1 MEPYFDLGTYSRP
14 ITTSSEEAQV
24 WFDRGLNWLY
34 GFNHPESVACFQRA
48 TDLDPACAMAHWG
61 IALAKGPYINKQWSY
76 YSERE
81 LNETLD
87 TGYHM
92 ARHARRLGTHGTP
105 IERAL
110 LGALV
115 DRYQSPEPQELAD
128 LLRWNDD
135 YARAMREVYAQF
147 PRDLDVIALFAEAMM
162 NRTPWRL
169 WDLESGEPFDNADTH
184 EMMAVL
190 ETGMAES
197 AHPHPGILHMY
208 IHTMEMSPMPQR
220 ALRAADQLRRL
231 APEGGHLLHMPSH
244 IYMQCGHYH
253 DALAVSYNATAADH
267 KYIAYA
273 NLGRDDRYLSACCHN
288 FHQLMTAATYLGQY
302 EAALYAANSVQR
314 LLTEDILRTDIAQL
328 ARTLEAHYSMKSH
341 VLVRFGK
348 WQEIIEAP
356 LPADDQLYPV
366 TTAMM
371 RYARGV
377 AFAALGQHDMAEHER
392 SQFYDAFENVP
403 ADRLIMN
410 NQARAIL
417 GVATEMLNGEVEYHR
432 GNHDVAFKHLRQ
444 AVVHDDAL
452 NYSEPWSWMHPPRH
466 ALGAL
471 LLAQGMLTKRARYR
485 ADLGLDGVL
494 IASKRHSNNVWSL
507 HGLAECLR
515 VKGNAAELAFIEPQL
530 ELAMARTDQPITSSC
545 HCRIESDGGHATA
558 SEGQGA

>member
-1 MEPYFDLGTYSRP
+1 MELYFDLGSHSRP
-14 ITTSSEEAQV
+14 ITTSSEEAQL
-24 WFDRGLNWLY
+24 WFNRGLNWLY

-48 TDLDPACAMAHWG
+48 AECDPACAMAHWG

-81 LNETLD
+81 LHETLD
-87 TGYHM
+87 TCYHM
-92 ARHARRLGTHGTP
+92 ARHAQRLGANGTP

-110 LGALV
+110 LDALV
-115 DRYQSPEPQELAD
+115 QRYPSPQHQELAE
-128 LLRWNDD
+128 LARWNDV
-135 YARAMREVYAQF
+135 YASAMRDVYAQF
-147 PRDLDVIALFAEAMM
+147 PSDLDVVALFAEAMM

-169 WDLESGEPFDNADTH
+169 WDLESGKPFDNADTL

-190 ETGMAES
+190 EKGMAKS
-197 AHPHPGILHMY
+197 AHPHTGILHMY

-231 APEGGHLLHMPSH
+231 ATEGGHLLHMPSH
-244 IYMQCGHYH
+244 IYMQCGHYY
-253 DALAVSYNATAADH
+253 DALAVSYNATAADR
-267 KYIAYA
+267 KYIDYA
-273 NLGRDDRYLSACCHN
+273 NLGRDDRYLAACCHN

-314 LLTEDILRTDIAQL
+314 LLTEDILRTEIPQL

-348 WQEIIEAP
+348 WEEIIEEP
-356 LPADDQLYPV
+356 LPEDNQLYCV

-377 AFAALGQHDMAEHER
+377 AYAALGQHDLADMER
-392 SQFYDAFENVP
+392 AKFEKALDNVP

-417 GVATEMLNGEVEYHR
+417 GVATEMLHGEVEYHR
-432 GNHDVAFKHLRQ
+432 GNYDVAFKHLRH
-444 AVVHDDAL
+444 AVVNDNAL

-471 LLAQGMLTKRARYR
+471 LLAQGHVDEAEQVYR

-494 IASKRHSNNVWSL
+494 IWAKRHLNNVWSL

-515 VKGNAAELAFIEPQL
+515 VKGKEAELALIEPQL

-545 HCRIESDGGHATA
+545 HCRVATA
-558 SEGQGA
+558 CCQ

>member
-1 MEPYFDLGTYSRP
+1 MESYFNLGSHSRL
-14 ITTSSEEAQV
+14 ITTASEDAQL
-24 WFDRGLNWLY
+24 WFNRGLNWLY
-34 GFNHPESVACFQRA
+34 GFNHSESVACFQRA
-48 TDLDPACAMAHWG
+48 AVCDPACAMAHWG
-61 IALAKGPYINKQWSY
+61 IALATGPYINKQWSY

-81 LNETLD
+81 LHETLD
-87 TGYHM
+87 VCYHM
-92 ARHARRLGTHGTP
+92 ARRAQRLGAHGTP
-105 IERAL
+105 SERGL
-110 LGALV
+110 LAALV
-115 DRYQSPEPQELAD
+115 ERYQSPESQELTA
-128 LLRWNDD
+128 LARWNDD
-135 YARAMREVYAQF
+135 YAHAMRKVYAQF
-147 PRDLDVIALFAEAMM
+147 SSDLDVVALFAEAMM

-169 WDLESGEPFDNADTH
+169 WDLESGEPFDHADTL
-184 EMMAVL
+184 EMMVVL
-190 ETGMAES
+190 EKGMAQS

-220 ALRAADQLRRL
+220 ALRAADQLRSL

-244 IYMQCGHYH
+244 IYMQCGHYY
-253 DALAVSYNATAADH
+253 DALAVSYNATAADR

-302 EAALYAANSVQR
+302 EAALYAANAVQR
-314 LLTEDILRTDIAQL
+314 LLTEDILRTEIPQL

-348 WQEIIEAP
+348 WKEIIEEP
-356 LPADDQLYPV
+356 LPEDDQLYCV

-377 AFAALGQHDMAEHER
+377 AYAALGQHDAADIER
-392 SQFYDAFENVP
+392 AQFYAALENVP

-410 NQARAIL
+410 NQAHAIL

-432 GNHDVAFKHLRQ
+432 GNYDVAFQHLRQ
-444 AVVHDDAL
+444 AVVNDDAL

-471 LLAQGMLTKRARYR
+471 LLAQGYVDEAEQVYR

-494 IASKRHSNNVWSL
+494 IWAKRHLNNVWSL

-515 VKGNAAELAFIEPQL
+515 GKGKAAELALVEPQL
-530 ELAMARTDQPITSSC
+530 ELAMSRTDQPITSSC
-545 HCRIESDGGHATA
+545 HCRVAAHCCH
-558 SEGQGA
+558 

>member
-1 MEPYFDLGTYSRP
+1 MAPYFDLGNYSCP
-14 ITTSSEEAQV
+14 ITTASEEAQL

-34 GFNHPESVACFQRA
+34 GFNHAESVACFQRA
-48 TDLDPACAMAHWG
+48 AESDPACAMAHWG
-61 IALAKGPYINKQWSY
+61 VALARGPYINKQWSY
-76 YSERE
+76 YSDRE

-87 TGYHM
+87 ACYHM
-92 ARHARRLGTHGTP
+92 SRRAQSLGAGGTP

-110 LGALV
+110 LDALIA
-115 DRYQSPEPQELAD
+115 RYQSPDRQELDELA
-128 LLRWNDD
+128 RWSDA
-135 YARAMREVYAQF
+135 YAGAMRGVYKQF
-147 PRDLDVIALFAEAMM
+147 PDDLDVVALFAEAMM

-169 WDLESGEPFDNADTH
+169 WDLESGKPFDNADTH

-190 ETGMAES
+190 ETGMAQS
-197 AHPHPGILHMY
+197 AHPHPGMLHQY

-253 DALAVSYNATAADH
+253 DALEVSYNATDADG
-267 KYIAYA
+267 KFIAYA
-273 NLGRDDRYLSACCHN
+273 NLGRGDRYFSACCHN

-314 LLTEDILRTDIAQL
+314 LLTEDILRTDIPQL

-348 WQEIIEAP
+348 WQEIMDEP
-356 LPADDQLYPV
+356 LPEDSQLYCV

-377 AFAALGQHDMAEHER
+377 ASAALGQHDAAERER
-392 SQFYDAFENVP
+392 AQFCDAFENVP
-403 ADRLIMN
+403 ADRQIMN

-417 GVATEMLNGEVEYHR
+417 GVATEMLNGEVAYHR
-432 GNHDVAFKHLRQ
+432 GNYDVAFDHLRQ
-444 AVVHDDAL
+444 AVINDDTL

-471 LLAQGMLTKRARYR
+471 LLAQGHIDEAEQIYR

-515 VKGNAAELAFIEPQL
+515 VKGNAAELAIVEPQL
-530 ELAMARTDQPITSSC
+530 ELAMARTDEPITSSC
-545 HCRIESDGGHATA
+545 HCRVETDCC
-558 SEGQGA
+558 Q